1 MYNYEQEEYFLEK
14 RNRKTELIFV
24 AAKAAK
30 ATVKKAKELIETELK
45 NDI

>member
-1 MYNYEQEEYFLEK
+1 MYNYEHEEYFLEK
-14 RNRKTELIFV
+14 RNRKTEAMFE
-24 AAKAAK
+24 AAK